1 MDSYVPG
8 LNFSRT
14 ITEVIEIKLINYIWK
29 LGFKKPGQVSVAVKH
44 LKSATKYLLR
54 NLAHIDIFSHLFPTL
69 STLTKASK
77 LFIDPLRSL
86 NNVVPLSGGKQ
97 PVDKRGSLAVENN
110 TSHLIVEMSSE
121 N

>member
-1 MDSYVPG
+1 M
-8 LNFSRT
+8 
-14 ITEVIEIKLINYIWK
+14 WK
-29 LGFKKPGQVSVAVKH
+29 RGFKKPGQVSVAVKH

-54 NLAHIDIFSHLFPTL
+54 NLAHIDIFNHL

-77 LFIDPLRSL
+77 LFVDPLLSL

-110 TSHLIVEMSSE
+110 IEQP
-121 N
+121 NFG